1 MSGIPLVQEAS
12 RSKFT
17 FLVYGP
23 SSVATA
29 GGPFCDSSNPLC
41 TEPLTG
47 AAGRV
52 LADWLP
58 PCALLLLL
66 GKIKF
71 K

>member
-17 FLVYGP
+17 LLVYGP

-29 GGPFCDSSNPLC
+29 GGPCCDSGNPLC

-66 GKIKF
+66 GKITF